1 MQYYNIIIIIYIN
14 MQILDTI
21 NSLISFIQMS
31 PITHVV
37 KIVFFIYIKIT
48 KIIIFITLRLLGVYQ
63 TKHT

>member
-1 MQYYNIIIIIYIN
+1 